1 MVGLRYADRQKYWQE
16 FIKYFTGS
24 PSQLE
29 KSNRSAS
36 DVTRQKIGPNNV
48 WRKSQKGTA
57 TEVMILQEMEK
68 CLHSPMPNPQVQRL
82 FGSNGEYF
90 WTLDSGQELY
100 HWLYL
105 TGVSTTENGAED
117 DCISMYVCRSDWLGS
132 GGRRSHFLCW
142 DDMVLKLLLGCLRT
156 LYEINSKGLVHLDGH
171 LANWVV
177 SAEFDENFS
186 YQANSRGQ
194 LEFTCRID
202 VSSVCLIDFD
212 RALWPEK
219 GIRYNKGGVLSHYGA
234 KWISTRLRDLYVA
247 ADGSDP
253 QIRNE
258 QLLAVIDWRE
268 DLYQLGFHFNRIL
281 TGDEFARETS
291 IFDDN
296 KTGES
301 KSKINLQFMALPAEP
316 MLSDK
321 EKLLRNM
328 LQKIVY
334 ELLQYGKAGECP
346 KEMPHLRLIADITQ
360 TLIEQGFPIKPVDFT
375 FSLKSAED
383 GLIVRE
389 FMQTFQDDK
398 AGHWP
403 KMVAVNPHWRAE
415 NGREMV
421 LDNALAVSQDPI
433 TVKQF
438 LYFVRENGY
447 HQKPQWQYSARDE
460 NRPMTFITHDDCLAW
475 LTWLNAQ
482 LPDQCP
488 KYRLMR
494 RNEWEYCCFAG
505 NGTGAHK
512 EYRKFTP
519 ADGFFKYN
527 DITEVDEKK
536 HDEYVTLMKTGPQDV
551 NAVQNATNLLNL
563 RGLYGNVWELVEIPD
578 DEDGL
583 AKCGGCY
590 NSSPIELVVNRSIKA
605 GSGREFGRDIGFR
618 VCRELSAFE
627 IMGDE

>member
-1 MVGLRYADRQKYWQE
+1 MAGIRYPNRRKYWQG
-16 FIKYFTGS
+16 FIQYFTGE
-24 PSQLE
+24 PSSLE
-29 KSNRSAS
+29 NPNRSES
-36 DVTRQKIGPNNV
+36 NVVRKKMGSIYV
-48 WRKSQKGTA
+48 WRKSKKGDSA
-57 TEVMILQEMEK
+57 EVTILQELDS
-68 CLHSPMPNPQVQRL
+68 CLHSPQPNPQVQFL
-82 FGSNGEYF
+82 KGSDPETY
-90 WTLDSGQELY
+90 WTLDAGQELY

-105 TGVSTTENGAED
+105 TGDTSTNNADED
-117 DCISMYVCRSDWLGS
+117 DSISMYVSRSDWRGD
-132 GGRRSHFLCW
+132 GKRRCHFLCW
-142 DDMVLKLLLGCLRT
+142 DDMVLKLLLGCLKA
-156 LYEINSKGLVHLDGH
+156 LNAIHSKGLVHLDGH
-171 LANWVV
+171 LANWVI
-177 SAEFDENFS
+177 SAEFDKNS
-186 YQANSRGQ
+186 PNQANFESKV
-194 LEFTCRID
+194 EFKCRID

-212 RALWPEK
+212 RALWLKK
-219 GIRYNKGGVLSHYGA
+219 GIKANSGGVLEHYGVE
-234 KWISTRLRDLYVA
+234 WISPRLKNLYENVKL
-247 ADGSDP
+247 SDP
-253 QIRNE
+253 QMRDA
-258 QLLAVIDWRE
+258 QLLAAIDWRE
-268 DLYQLGFHFNRIL
+268 DLYQLGFLIDSIL
-281 TGDEFARETS
+281 TGNFFHRETS
-291 IFDDN
+291 VFKN
-296 KTGES
+296 ALTGGGVS
-301 KSKINLQFMALPAEP
+301 KVKLYFRALKFEP
-316 MLSDK
+316 FFSQK
-321 EKLLRNM
+321 EKILRDLLRN
-328 LQKIVY
+328 IAN
-334 ELLQYGKAGECP
+334 ELLQYGKEGECP
-346 KEMPHLRLIADITQ
+346 KDMPHLRLIANINQ
-360 TLIEQGFPIKPVDFT
+360 VLIEQGFPIKPVDFT
-375 FSLKSAED
+375 FSLKSAEA

-389 FMQTFQDDK
+389 FKQTFQDDN

-403 KMVAVNPHWRAE
+403 KMVAVNPHCRVE

-438 LYFVRENGY
+438 LYFVREKGY

-475 LTWLNAQ
+475 LAWLNAQ

-494 RNEWEYCCFAG
+494 CNEWEYCCFAG